1 MTARTG
7 RTARTGGAGV
17 RLTEHVTLV
26 ASGAAGFDLTDPLDC
41 HAYLVRG
48 GRRSALIDAGAGRTP
63 LALPAPP
70 DLLLLTHGHADHAG
84 GAATLTATW
93 PALRV
98 LAGAAAVPWIAAGDE
113 AGLSVDRGRA
123 AGVYPDDYSF
133 APCPSAEA
141 VTDGEE
147 FDLGGGVVL
156 RAVATPGHAD
166 GHVCYHLRTPGHRA
180 LFSGDCVFTG
190 GRISLQNLHD
200 SRVPEY
206 AASLTTL
213 AALDVDALFPGHH
226 EISLARAGRHLA
238 AARDTVARGLLPR
251 STT

>member
-1 MTARTG
+1 M
-7 RTARTGGAGV
+7 
-17 RLTEHVTLV
+17 RLTEQVTLV

-48 GRRSALIDAGAGRTP
+48 TRHTALIDAGAGRTP
-63 LALPAPP
+63 LVLAEQP

-84 GAATLTATW
+84 GAAALAARR
-93 PALRV
+93 PGLRV
-98 LAGAAAVPWIAAGDE
+98 LAGAEAVPWIATGDE
-113 AGLSVDRGRA
+113 RGLSVDRGRA
-123 AGVYPDDYSF
+123 AGVYPADYAF
-133 APCPSAEA
+133 LPCPDVEA
-141 VTDGEE
+141 VADGEE

-156 RAVATPGHAD
+156 RAIATPGHAD
-166 GHVCYHLRTPGHRA
+166 GHVCYLLRTPGHRA

-200 SRVPEY
+200 CRVPAY
-206 AASLTTL
+206 AASLTAL

-226 EISLARAGRHLA
+226 EVSLARAGRHLA

>member
-1 MTARTG
+1 M
-7 RTARTGGAGV
+7 

-48 GRRSALIDAGAGRTP
+48 TRHSALIDAGAGRTP
-63 LALPAPP
+63 LNVGRP

-84 GAATLTATW
+84 GAAGLAARW
-93 PALRV
+93 PGLRV
-98 LAGAAAVPWIAAGDE
+98 LAGPEAVPWIAAGDE

-133 APCPSAEA
+133 PPCPSVEA
-141 VTDGEE
+141 VADGTE

-200 SRVPEY
+200 CRVPAY

-226 EISLARAGRHLA
+226 EISLTRAGRHLA